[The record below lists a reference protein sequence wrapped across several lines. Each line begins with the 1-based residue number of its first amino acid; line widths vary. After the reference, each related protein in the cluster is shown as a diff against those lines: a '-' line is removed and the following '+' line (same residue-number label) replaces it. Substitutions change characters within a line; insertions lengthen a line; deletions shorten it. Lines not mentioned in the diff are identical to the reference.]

1 MTSKSEETKEK
12 IFRLLVELETCFVAI
27 ADVNLPDLEAQIG
40 ADNRVVRDIRETCLS
55 GLTLV
60 DTLRLELL

>member
-12 IFRLLVELETCFVAI
+12 IFRLLVELEACFVAI
-27 ADVNLPDLEAQIG
+27 ADVNLLDLEAQIG
-40 ADNRVVRDIRETCLS
+40 ADNPMVRDIRETCLS

-60 DTLRLELL
+60 DSLRLNLL